1 MPQFT
6 ANDNLS
12 CYFKVVL
19 MERWDALDANERTD
33 FKPMV
38 DTLEKMKE
46 WVCDFLDE
54 VSAIDGVAL
63 FTAIKNSTDW
73 EEVFEEV
80 SAYIEDPTN

>member
-6 ANDNLS
+6 AYDNLT

-19 MERWDALDANERTD
+19 MERWDALDENERTD
-33 FKPMV
+33 FKPMI

-54 VSAIDGVAL
+54 VAAIDGVML

-73 EEVFEEV
+73 EDVFADV